1 MKPKN
6 IIFIPGVILLF
17 IASACGKS
25 PLLNHANAA
34 DSATSGLSSPAPAA
48 CPLSF
53 PKAGLCASLSWSSGP
68 SAEAMNSFALKF
80 WSVSS
85 ATSSGPFSDPAKSV
99 FVKLWMPSMGHGSS
113 PVTVTH
119 KQDSTHTNLTGQ
131 FEATNVYFV
140 MPGAWDVHVQLRDGA
155 TVSEEA
161 VLAVK
166 L

>member
-1 MKPKN
+1 MNRK
-6 IIFIPGVILLF
+6 IIVFLPGVVLLL

-34 DSATSGLSSPAPAA
+34 DTAASGLTTPAPAT

-53 PKAGLCASLSWSSGP
+53 PRAGLCASLSWSSGP
-68 SAEAMNSFALKF
+68 NAEAMNSFVLRF
-80 WSVSS
+80 WSASS
-85 ATSSGPFSDPAKSV
+85 ATANGPFSNPAKSV

-119 KQDSTHTNLTGQ
+119 KQDATHTNLTGQ

-140 MPGAWDVHVQLRDGA
+140 MPGAWDIHIQLRDGT